1 MILLKIKKRKLVEIS
16 VRLVM
21 PDVTVMD
28 AYDLFDIKRLPGS
41 LMQ

>member
-21 PDVTVMD
+21 PDVTAMG